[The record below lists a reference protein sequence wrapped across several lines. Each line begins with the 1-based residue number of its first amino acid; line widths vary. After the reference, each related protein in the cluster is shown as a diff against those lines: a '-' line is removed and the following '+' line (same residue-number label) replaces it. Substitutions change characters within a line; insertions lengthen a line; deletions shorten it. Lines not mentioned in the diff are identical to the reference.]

1 MALIPPV
8 CASQHNFPNIS
19 FQSFSFF
26 ISSTFYP
33 DISLSMVLFLLFTLT
48 ENSDLLNL
56 HSRQQQQI
64 YSSERILEYTGWMH
78 QQVSN
83 LHVSF
88 CALFALLVIRV
99 NLVKHKKW
107 KSEKAKKRQE
117 VKSEE

>member
-1 MALIPPV
+1 LPT
-8 CASQHNFPNIS
+8 STL
-19 FQSFSFF
+19 FF
-26 ISSTFYP
+26 TI
-33 DISLSMVLFLLFTLT
+33 
-48 ENSDLLNL
+48 
-56 HSRQQQQI
+56 
-64 YSSERILEYTGWMH
+64 H

-117 VKSEE
+117 VKSEEALPKLNLSYLMKTIKMEFHDTNK